1 MALAQEYGKQQSS
14 VERRSFDRLTLSL
27 IGMGVIF
34 ASLGL
39 GEAVYRLAFFDFDGA
54 TDRLPIEMSFG
65 LAFAWVT
72 MSLAR
77 RFYQER
83 KETSERIKFIRDR
96 NYRIRHAVEAIKL
109 VPFPTDHQAIR
120 VIREEVD
127 RIEWALTEIATQ
139 QVWRMRSRKLGC

>member
-1 MALAQEYGKQQSS
+1 MALAREYGKQQSS
-14 VERRSFDRLTLSL
+14 VERRSFDRLTLSV

-39 GEAVYRLAFFDFDGA
+39 GEAVYRFAFLDFDGA
-54 TDRLPIEMSFG
+54 TDRFPIEMLFG
-65 LAFAWVT
+65 LTFAWVT
-72 MSLAR
+72 TSLAR
-77 RFYQER
+77 RFYQKR

-127 RIEWALTEIATQ
+127 RIEWALTEIAPQ
-139 QVWRMRSRKLGC
+139 

>member
-1 MALAQEYGKQQSS
+1 MALAQEYGKQQSP
-14 VERRSFDRLTLSL
+14 VEQRSFDRVTLSL

-39 GEAVYRLAFFDFDGA
+39 GEAVYRFAFLDFDGA
-54 TDRLPIEMSFG
+54 TDRLPIELLFG
-65 LAFAWVT
+65 LAFAWMT
-72 MSLAR
+72 TSLAR
-77 RFYQER
+77 RFYQKR

-127 RIEWALTEIATQ
+127 RIEWALTEIAPQ
-139 QVWRMRSRKLGC
+139 

>member
-1 MALAQEYGKQQSS
+1 MALAREYGKQQSS
-14 VERRSFDRLTLSL
+14 VERRSFDRLTLSV

-39 GEAVYRLAFFDFDGA
+39 GEAVYRIAFLDFDGA
-54 TDRLPIEMSFG
+54 TDRLPIEMLFG

-72 MSLAR
+72 TSLAR
-77 RFYQER
+77 RLYQKR

-127 RIEWALTEIATQ
+127 RIEWALTEIAPQ
-139 QVWRMRSRKLGC
+139 

>member
-1 MALAQEYGKQQSS
+1 MALAREYGKQQSS
-14 VERRSFDRLTLSL
+14 VERRSFDRLTLSV

-39 GEAVYRLAFFDFDGA
+39 GEAVYRFAFLDFDGA
-54 TDRLPIEMSFG
+54 TDRLPIEMLFG

-72 MSLAR
+72 TSLAR
-77 RFYQER
+77 RFYQKR

-109 VPFPTDHQAIR
+109 IPFPTDHQAIR

-127 RIEWALTEIATQ
+127 RIEWALTEIAAQ
-139 QVWRMRSRKLGC
+139 